1 METIHYPL
9 EDTLPEIGALQEII
23 PGVYWLRMPLPFALD
38 HINLWLL
45 RDCFEGREGWT
56 IVDCGITSEV
66 TQNAWNVIF
75 ENHLQGLPIVRVI
88 VTHMHPDHVGLAHWL
103 CEKWKV
109 PLWMSMTDYLMARW
123 LSSKEGGLNVG
134 AMAGGG
140 GAADHFYKHGLTNE
154 EDLEKIRGR
163 SDHYSNLVPKLPS
176 RFRRV
181 MEGEE
186 VLIGNRHWQAI
197 SGYGHAPE
205 HLSFACIKDQI
216 MISGDMMLPRIS
228 TNISVYDAE
237 PDADPLGMFL
247 DSLSKYEPL
256 DRKTLVLPSHGK
268 PFQGLHFR
276 IQQLRDHHEARL
288 KETLDACKQPAT
300 AKDILPVLFH
310 RKLDTHQMTFAMGE
324 AIAHLN
330 YLWRRGK
337 LTRNLDQNGILRF
350 SQA

>member
-9 EDTLPEIGALQEII
+9 EDTLPEIGALQEVF
-23 PGVYWLRMPLPFALD
+23 PGVFWLRMPLPFALD

-66 TQNAWNVIF
+66 IQNAWNTIF

-103 CEKWKV
+103 CDKWKV

-123 LSSKEGGLNVG
+123 LSSKEGGLKVG

-140 GAADHFYKHGLTNE
+140 GAADHFYQHGLTNE
-154 EDLEKIRGR
+154 DDLEKIRAR
-163 SDHYSNLVPKLPS
+163 SDYYSNLVPQVPS

-181 MEGEE
+181 MDGED
-186 VLIGNRHWQAI
+186 VLIGNRMWQAI

-228 TNISVYDAE
+228 TNISVYDSE
-237 PDADPLGMFL
+237 PDSDPLGMFL
-247 DSLSKYEPL
+247 DSIGKYEPL
-256 DRKTLVLPSHGK
+256 DTSLTNKGD
-268 PFQGLHFR
+268 
-276 IQQLRDHHEARL
+276 QLKA
-288 KETLDACKQPAT
+288 P
-300 AKDILPVLFH
+300 I
-310 RKLDTHQMTFAMGE
+310 
-324 AIAHLN
+324 N
-330 YLWRRGK
+330 
-337 LTRNLDQNGILRF
+337 F
-350 SQA
+350 SKNHPI